1 MEVIVLATMDV
12 VDVMFSPPCL
22 TNLNPR
28 HQHYHFR
35 SASFSRCL
43 QLIATDAGSAP

>member
-28 HQHYHFR
+28 HQHYHHSGVHHFH
-35 SASFSRCL
+35 
-43 QLIATDAGSAP
+43 DVYN